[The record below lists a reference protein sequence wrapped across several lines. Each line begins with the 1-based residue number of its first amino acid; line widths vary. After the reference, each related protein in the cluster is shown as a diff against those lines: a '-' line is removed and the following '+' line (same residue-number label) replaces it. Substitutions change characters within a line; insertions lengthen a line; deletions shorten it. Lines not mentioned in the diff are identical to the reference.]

1 MALYVTEGLSC
12 TELTVGNDTLESLW
26 IRIKGQANKVDVIV
40 GVYYKPPSQ
49 VDNTD
54 QLFYKE
60 LRENSRSATPV
71 LMGNFN
77 LPDVN

>member
-1 MALYVTEGLSC
+1 MALYVTKGLSC

-60 LRENSRSATPV
+60 LRENSRSATLWV
-71 LMGNFN
+71 GYDQL
-77 LPDVN
+77 